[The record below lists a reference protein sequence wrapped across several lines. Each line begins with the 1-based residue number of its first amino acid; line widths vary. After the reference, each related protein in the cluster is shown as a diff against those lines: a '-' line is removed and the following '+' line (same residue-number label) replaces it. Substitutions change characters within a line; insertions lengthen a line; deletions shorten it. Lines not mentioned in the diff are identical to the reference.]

1 MTFLDFRSII
11 FEPTGTNLTERL
23 SWLLN
28 EVIGV
33 EHANEAIR
41 ALTHEESGTEG
52 LFLYHSALVNS
63 TTILQDFE
71 QQVVEWQ
78 QKNPGKPLPAWAD
91 GPGVCL
97 TCGRIGSIH
106 IGVANLSISGLDS
119 VLDFTILQPYGPSS
133 LHNNVTAGNLRLS
146 VDLLFQVDGAPP
158 PDGSGP
164 PLHIDDDFSLTLDL
178 DLIVLVIDILLKIDQ
193 NQFYDLGIGQLSD
206 VLALAS
212 TLAAAR
218 PETLSL
224 QFARAGVF
232 IDCRRCSSPLLSQ
245 TAESLR
251 AKQSTSEGVADVTAS
266 INEFLDNVNEHF
278 TRDPN
283 VQRQFELQL
292 CSLGHATDVCDELEA
307 EMQRENAAN
316 CTDFDG
322 PICFVWW
329 SMLQCDSNPA
339 YMNQHCRLSCG
350 QCTTLT
356 DDSDE
361 DFSFLGFLAGLAL
374 VVVVCAAIALFRACV
389 GESTDTCPELQRL
402 NVASTRC
409 TREVHRMLREF
420 GSEARVFGA

>member
-1 MTFLDFRSII
+1 M
-11 FEPTGTNLTERL
+11 
-23 SWLLN
+23 
-28 EVIGV
+28 
-33 EHANEAIR
+33 
-41 ALTHEESGTEG
+41 
-52 LFLYHSALVNS
+52 
-63 TTILQDFE
+63 
-71 QQVVEWQ
+71 
-78 QKNPGKPLPAWAD
+78 
-91 GPGVCL
+91 
-97 TCGRIGSIH
+97 
-106 IGVANLSISGLDS
+106 
-119 VLDFTILQPYGPSS
+119 
-133 LHNNVTAGNLRLS
+133 
-146 VDLLFQVDGAPP
+146 DGAPP

-307 EMQRENAAN
+307 EMQ
-316 CTDFDG
+316 
-322 PICFVWW
+322 
-329 SMLQCDSNPA
+329 
-339 YMNQHCRLSCG
+339 
-350 QCTTLT
+350 TT
-356 DDSDE
+356 
-361 DFSFLGFLAGLAL
+361 F
-374 VVVVCAAIALFRACV
+374 
-389 GESTDTCPELQRL
+389 
-402 NVASTRC
+402 AS
-409 TREVHRMLREF
+409 
-420 GSEARVFGA
+420 GYPP